1 MRNEE
6 IDTFRKL
13 HEKGLLQKVSGV
25 EEKLNN
31 YISGINKS
39 IDDVKAGKENVKM
52 PNLDVDAV
60 KIYYFL
66 FFTVMFIQFIA
77 SMSFR

>member
-1 MRNEE
+1 M
-6 IDTFRKL
+6 
-13 HEKGLLQKVSGV
+13 

-60 KIYYFL
+60 KIH
-66 FFTVMFIQFIA
+66 
-77 SMSFR
+77 